1 MTEPTSPI
9 PSSQAPTGGSP
20 VTPGWRT
27 DFRLVMGASAL
38 SVLAVNATR
47 PIVTY
52 QALALGASTFEIGLV
67 QSAFSVLPAVTA
79 VAVGRIVDR
88 GGEAR
93 YLTLAMV
100 LYTLGSLGAG
110 LAGSLI
116 LLALAQLVFGMGHII
131 NLVSSQAMIANRG
144 PREQR
149 DARFGSY
156 AVANSFGQL
165 GGPVLAGVIAGSA
178 VAGAAAAGSAVTG
191 YRLDDGRLVFLAAA
205 LATGVGVALATAILL
220 RNRERDRALAAA
232 RPEEPGEHILRAAAR
247 VLRRP
252 GMPAAMTVS
261 IIVISVL
268 EVLIAYLPAYGEAT
282 GLAVAAVGFL
292 LSVRAGASLV
302 ARVFMGRTIA
312 LLGRERTL
320 AGSMAVAGVGMG
332 LLPITN
338 QVEVLVVAMIL
349 AGLGLGMCQPMT
361 IAWVAQRSP
370 RAERATALGVRLT
383 GNRGSLLIVPATMG
397 AIAGAAGILAIF
409 WILAIALLAGAVLAL
424 RTPFDEL
431 VERRGERAGGG
442 G

>member
-1 MTEPTSPI
+1 MRHTRSVIEQPPAP
-9 PSSQAPTGGSP
+9 PSERL
-20 VTPGWRT
+20 TPGWRT
-27 DFRLVMGASAL
+27 DFRLVLGASAL
-38 SVLAVNATR
+38 SVLAVNASR

-52 QALALGASTFEIGLV
+52 QALALGASTFEIGLI

-79 VAVGRIVDR
+79 VAIGRIVDR

-93 YLTLAMV
+93 YLALGMA

-116 LLALAQLVFGMGHII
+116 LLAVSQLVFGMGHII
-131 NLVSSQAMIANRG
+131 NLVSSQALIANRG

-156 AVANSFGQL
+156 AVANSVGQL
-165 GGPVLAGVIAGSA
+165 AGPIIAGLIAGSA
-178 VAGAAAAGSAVTG
+178 VAGAAAAASAVGG
-191 YRLDDGRLVFLAAA
+191 YRFESGQLVFLVAAA
-205 LATGVGVALATAILL
+205 ATAVGTALTVVVFA
-220 RNRERDRALAAA
+220 RNRERDRVLAAD
-232 RPEEPGEHILRAAAR
+232 RPEQPSENIFRAATR
-247 VLRRP
+247 VLRRS

-261 IIVISVL
+261 IIVISVM

-312 LLGRERTL
+312 ALGRERTL
-320 AGSMAVAGVGMG
+320 AGSMAIAGIGLG
-332 LLPITN
+332 LLPITS

-349 AGLGLGMCQPMT
+349 AGLGIGMCQPMT

-397 AIAGAAGILAIF
+397 AIAGATGVLAIF
-409 WILAIALLAGAVLAL
+409 WLLSIAMLLGAVLAL

-431 VERRGERAGGG
+431 VDRSSGRAAPAG
-442 G
+442 